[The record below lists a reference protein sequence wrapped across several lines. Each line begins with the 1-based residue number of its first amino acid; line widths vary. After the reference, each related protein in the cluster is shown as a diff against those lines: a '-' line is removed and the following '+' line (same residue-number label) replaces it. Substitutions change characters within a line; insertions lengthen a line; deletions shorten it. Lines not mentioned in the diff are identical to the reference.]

1 MVEFDRSRVEAFQE
15 KTKRIG
21 LYSQMETLDCIDAC
35 LAEIDRLNAEV
46 QKRGDMAILGWGQAS
61 QGWAEVVDAEERGYR
76 RGLEEA
82 AHYLETDAYT
92 PQDGPVAASA
102 RWHAKSIRALMVTP
116 QEGKRDDEV
125 GQAGERE
132 SGVGGAAAS

>member
-1 MVEFDRSRVEAFQE
+1 VEAFQE

-76 RGLEEA
+76 RGLEDAAKAVNEA
-82 AHYLETDAYT
+82 GTHLLSHTA
-92 PQDGPVAASA
+92 DGAAIEIWNA
-102 RWHAKSIRALMVTP
+102 IRALLSMPEDTK
-116 QEGKRDDEV
+116 G
-125 GQAGERE
+125 
-132 SGVGGAAAS
+132 